1 MSAPIQERASL
12 PEEKLNT
19 VSASAPGYAAVAL
32 AAQKILQEKDLTR
45 AISIICDEVCQLFQ
59 PDALLIQRIDVVT
72 GARTVL
78 ANRNLPA
85 EYLKI
90 VVSDVSSGVIR
101 GALLEDK
108 LGRLE
113 VIQEPADNERTI
125 NPDEIG
131 KLGVRTLAVL
141 PFHLY
146 GDCYGG
152 FSIYHFSPHEYSAEE
167 MECLEALAAMSS
179 VALQKVYLLEE
190 SENSRAIL
198 AASQR
203 IAKIGSYQWDASL
216 RQSQWSDEIFRIF
229 GKDPGEA
236 APVFE
241 EFLEAIH
248 PGDKEKFLEVFRAA
262 EKDCRPFEIELRILR
277 PDGTE
282 RVVFDQSDPIL
293 GEGGEITGW
302 RGAVH
307 DITERKMVERE
318 AESRL
323 KRLEIV
329 GNIARAAGAAQK
341 PEELFATIIRE
352 IRKVIPCERCVISN
366 WELGREG
373 INRWHIESD
382 IEVRPFTEEENRD
395 AGHWVGKNVYQP
407 GRAVNIPDLSHES
420 FLWTNRLKEAGIRS
434 VLHFP
439 VMLDGGYIAHLT
451 FYSTCLAAF
460 TSEHEK
466 LLTDIA
472 VHLGPAIKNA
482 MFYREAEARAAR
494 FQLSGEIARAVGSE
508 IEPDELFKTIVREI
522 RKAVPCERCGIIG
535 MDTRTGESTLWHIEL
550 KKGEGSHLLYK
561 DEDFIRW
568 AEEEIY
574 ASKQSW
580 NIDLTR
586 SALKW
591 TSGRLEAGVR
601 NMMFVPILQGGE
613 CIAHIALSSNRA
625 NAFDAGH
632 EELLASVA
640 GHIGPAVKN
649 AMLYREAEA
658 RSARMAVLNELSLK
672 ISGNLNPG
680 EVLRDI
686 VRAAAELTGG
696 GGAHILLYEEAT
708 GSFEAVA
715 TWGDISS
722 EKIGALKLGEGIPSI
737 AVKTELPQILGDMQ
751 NDPRVPNAEWVRD
764 HNFNSCIVFPIQL
777 DRRAIVITSFSEKK
791 NFFGESA
798 VEIMQELA
806 PHVAIA
812 LENATLHGQIRERAE
827 RLELVGRIVRAV
839 GSELEP
845 GELFKVIIDQIRKA
859 IVCNRCVI
867 SSFRPQTFE
876 QRVWRMESDIEVESN
891 PNSDLRKYRYY
902 QRVYVEHLPFNEPD
916 IREFSTPRA
925 QVMAAAGFR
934 SNLIVPILQDG
945 ECVAHVGLLRT
956 EVKAFTP
963 EDEALLSSIASH
975 LGAAIRNATLY
986 RESEARA
993 ARLATT
999 AEIAR
1004 VVGSE
1009 LEPEDLFRT
1018 IAEEI
1023 QKAVPCDRYMI
1034 STLDYE
1040 NDVYQILYD
1049 DNPQEVLKNLK
1060 TEVSERRWVAEAY
1073 VTKRPVFIRDYRE
1086 VDTHNAKVMAE
1097 AGYRSALII
1106 PILQEDECIAHMAL
1120 LRRETDAFTTDE
1132 EKLLSS
1138 ISGHL
1143 GMAIRN
1149 ASLFRDSEERAQRM
1163 AAFNDL
1169 SRKISENLNF
1179 EEVLESVGHAAESL
1193 LEADSV
1199 GIILID
1205 NNSGGLIPH
1214 VLLGEVAKVRAV
1226 MDNFRAGEG
1235 AAGYVVRSGGSVV
1248 IPDVME
1254 WPEFQMKEWAREND
1268 LRSYIAVPL
1277 KNGTKVIGMIFCLA
1291 RGQGAFSGVDEEI
1304 LRSLSDQAVI
1314 AIENARLHEEAQRSR
1329 VFFESV
1335 VDDNADAIHVAD
1347 IEGKVIYWNPGS
1359 EKLFGYS
1366 NEEALGQH
1374 FSNLLIPEAQR
1385 ERWLRSVTDRV
1396 TERGVAFHTETQR
1409 TRKDGSLVSVSLTLS
1424 PVKDA
1429 DGNLIAISAMHKD
1442 LTDRKD
1448 AEEALLERENRL
1460 RTILDTAVDGIIT
1473 IDERGIV
1480 NSINPSAQKLMGYTS
1495 AEVVGQNIA
1504 MLMPEPFHGEH
1515 DMYLSNYLKTGI
1527 TRIMGSTRE
1536 VPVLRKDGITIP
1548 VDLSVNEIWLGKRR
1562 LFNGIIRD
1570 LSERKRT
1577 EKEREEYVERL
1588 MTLNRLTQKVGT
1600 SLDLDEALEA
1610 ILESTVQLLN
1620 VPYVGVFTRQGEV
1633 FALRAF
1639 RGKFHTEST
1648 NRFYRVGEGGVGLTV
1663 EKGSSLFIENVPEAP
1678 NWKMQKASWEYG
1690 IRTFLGVPLKSEG
1703 EVIGVLSCLTKE
1715 PRIYTKGE
1723 YELINAFANMAA
1735 ITIRNAAN
1743 HSQLKETL
1751 EELRRSQEMII
1762 RAEKLS
1768 SLGVLSAGAAH
1779 EILNPASVI
1788 LMRAEMIGEDAEE
1801 DSFENKS
1808 AEIIVRNVR
1817 RIRSICDDLRRF
1829 SRDEVPSMEPFDP
1842 DEALRFSLELIKHEL
1857 SPVGIELDLKVNE
1870 IPFIAMGDSSQIQ
1883 QVFVNLISNARDAM
1897 PDGGTLSIRSGRCDY
1912 AGKGFWELQ
1921 ISDTGVG
1928 IPEDVLPQIFD
1939 PFFTTKPADE
1949 GTGLGLS
1956 VLHGIVKSHEGE
1968 VSVESE
1974 PGKGSTFT
1982 VRLPEAFEEIGA

>member
-1 MSAPIQERASL
+1 MSVPIQERASP
-12 PEEKLNT
+12 PEEKLNG
-19 VSASAPGYAAVAL
+19 VSASAPGHSAVAL

-45 AISIICDEVCQLFQ
+45 AISIICDEVCRLFQ
-59 PDALLIQRIDVVT
+59 PDALLIQRFDVAT

-78 ANRNLPA
+78 ANRNLPD

-90 VVSDVSSGVIR
+90 IVSDVSSGVIR

-113 VIQEPADNERTI
+113 VIQEPGEDERMV

-146 GDCYGG
+146 EGCCGG
-152 FSIYHFSPHEYSAEE
+152 FSIYHFSPREYSAEE
-167 MECLEALAAMSS
+167 AECLEALAAMSS

-190 SENSRAIL
+190 SESSRAIL
-198 AASQR
+198 AASQK
-203 IAKIGSYQWDASL
+203 IAQIGSYHWNASL
-216 RQSQWSDEIFRIF
+216 RKSKWSDETFRIF
-229 GKDPGEA
+229 GREPDKNAPKFEA
-236 APVFE
+236 
-241 EFLEAIH
+241 FLEAIH
-248 PGDKEKFLEVFRAA
+248 PEDKEKFLKAYQAA
-262 EKDCRPFEIELRILR
+262 EKDCRPFEIEFRILR

-282 RVVFDQSDPIL
+282 RVVFDQSDPIF
-293 GEGGEITGW
+293 GEGGEIIGW
-302 RGAVH
+302 RGAVQ
-307 DITERKMVERE
+307 DITERKIAERE

-329 GNIARAAGAAQK
+329 GNIARAAGATQN

-352 IRKVIPCERCVISN
+352 IHQVIPCERCVILN
-366 WELGREG
+366 WDRKRGKF
-373 INRWHIESD
+373 NRWYIDSD
-382 IEVRPFTEEENRD
+382 FEMRPSTEEEERD
-395 AGHWVGKNVYQP
+395 AGNWTAKNVYQA
-407 GRAVNIPDLSHES
+407 GLAVNIPDLSCLS
-420 FLWTNRLKEAGIRS
+420 SLWVNWLMKAGVRS
-434 VLHFP
+434 ALFFP
-439 VMLDGGYIAHLT
+439 VMLDGRYIAHLS
-451 FYSTCLAAF
+451 FNSTRLAAF
-460 TSEHEK
+460 TSEHEA

-482 MFYREAEARAAR
+482 M
-494 FQLSGEIARAVGSE
+494 
-508 IEPDELFKTIVREI
+508 
-522 RKAVPCERCGIIG
+522 
-535 MDTRTGESTLWHIEL
+535 
-550 KKGEGSHLLYK
+550 
-561 DEDFIRW
+561 
-568 AEEEIY
+568 
-574 ASKQSW
+574 
-580 NIDLTR
+580 
-586 SALKW
+586 
-591 TSGRLEAGVR
+591 
-601 NMMFVPILQGGE
+601 
-613 CIAHIALSSNRA
+613 
-625 NAFDAGH
+625 
-632 EELLASVA
+632 
-640 GHIGPAVKN
+640 
-649 AMLYREAEA
+649 LYREAEA
-658 RSARMAVLNELSLK
+658 RSSRMAVLNELSLK

-680 EVLRDI
+680 EVLQDI
-686 VRAAAELTGG
+686 ARAAAELTGG
-696 GGAHILLYEEAT
+696 EGARILLYEEAT
-708 GSFEAVA
+708 EIFEAVA

-722 EKIGALKLGEGIPSI
+722 DKIKTLKLGSGFPGI
-737 AVKTELPQILGDMQ
+737 AVKTGLPQIVGDIQ
-751 NDPRVPNAEWVRD
+751 NDPLVLNPEWAKS
-764 HNFNSCIVFPIQL
+764 NNLYSCIVFPIQL
-777 DRRAIVITSFSEKK
+777 ARRAIVIASFSDKK
-791 NFFGESA
+791 NFFDESA
-798 VEIMQELA
+798 LEIMRELA
-806 PHVAIA
+806 PHAAIA
-812 LENATLHGQIRERAE
+812 LDNAALHRHVRERAE
-827 RLELVGRIVRAV
+827 SLELVGRIARAVSSELEPEELFKTIADEIRRAVSCNRFAVASFDMEKRVYPYFYEDADAPLGIPSREEFSGRLLVDEIYGSKRPLYVPNLLENPEGGKRHLEMGYRSVLMVPIFFEAGVAAHMVLASKETDAFSPADEELLVTLAPHLGPAIKNALLYRETEARASRLELVNEIARAV

-845 GELFKVIIDQIRKA
+845 GELFKVIIEQIRKA
-859 IVCNRCVI
+859 IACNRCVI
-867 SSFRPQTFE
+867 SSFRSQTFE
-876 QRVWRMESDIEVESN
+876 QRIWRVESDIEVEDISN
-891 PNSDLRKYRYY
+891 FDVRKLRYY
-902 QRVYVEHLPFNEPD
+902 QRVYVEHLPFNHPD

-934 SNLIVPILQDG
+934 GNLIVPILQDG
-945 ECVAHVGLLRT
+945 ECVAHVGLMRT
-956 EVKAFTP
+956 EAGAFSP
-963 EDEALLSSIASH
+963 EDEALLSSIAGH
-975 LGAAIRNATLY
+975 LGTAIRNATLY

-1009 LEPEDLFRT
+1009 LEPKDLFRKIT
-1018 IAEEI
+1018 EEI
-1023 QKAVPCDRYMI
+1023 QKVVSCDRYVI
-1034 STLDYE
+1034 STLDFE
-1040 NDVYQILYD
+1040 NDRYRTWYD
-1049 DNPQEVLKNLK
+1049 GNPQEVFENLK
-1060 TEVSERRWVAEAY
+1060 HEVGERSWVAEAY
-1073 VTKRPVFIRDYRE
+1073 ETKRPVIVRDYRE
-1086 VDTHNAKVMAE
+1086 IDSHNARAIAE

-1106 PILQEDECIAHMAL
+1106 PILQEDCCIAHMAL
-1120 LRRETDAFTTDE
+1120 LRRETDAFNTDE
-1132 EKLLSS
+1132 EKLLSAVS
-1138 ISGHL
+1138 SYL

-1149 ASLFRDSEERAQRM
+1149 ASLFRDSRERAQRM

-1169 SRKISENLNF
+1169 SRKISENLNL

-1199 GIILID
+1199 GIILVD
-1205 NNSGGLIPH
+1205 NDSGGLIPH
-1214 VLLGEVAKVRAV
+1214 VLLGEIAKFGDVPDR
-1226 MDNFRAGEG
+1226 FREGKG
-1235 AAGYVVRSGGSVV
+1235 AAGYVVRSGESVV
-1248 IPDVME
+1248 IPDVEE
-1254 WPEFQMKEWAREND
+1254 WPEFRMKEWARKSG
-1268 LRSYIAVPL
+1268 LHSYAAVPL
-1277 KNGTKVIGMIFCLA
+1277 RKETKVIGVIFCLA
-1291 RGQGAFSGVDEEI
+1291 RGRDVFSDVDEEI

-1335 VDDNADAIHVAD
+1335 VDDNADAIHVSD
-1347 IEGKVIYWNPGS
+1347 IEGNLIYWNAGS

-1366 NEEALGQH
+1366 KEEALGQH
-1374 FSNLLIPEAQR
+1374 FSELLIPEAQR
-1385 ERWLRSVTDRV
+1385 ERWLRSVSDRV
-1396 TERGVAFHTETQR
+1396 TDRGVAFHTETQR

-1429 DGNLIAISAMHKD
+1429 EGNLIAISAMHKD
-1442 LTDRKD
+1442 LTDRKH

-1473 IDERGIV
+1473 IDERGVV
-1480 NSINPSAQKLMGYTS
+1480 NSINPSAQKLVGYTS
-1495 AEVVGQNIA
+1495 AEVVGQNVT
-1504 MLMPEPFHGEH
+1504 MLMPEPYDSEH
-1515 DMYLSNYLKTGI
+1515 DFYLNNYLKTGI

-1536 VPVLRKDGITIP
+1536 VPVLCKDGRTIP

-1600 SLDLDEALEA
+1600 SLVLDEALEA

-1620 VPYVGVFTRQGEV
+1620 VPYVGVFTRQGEI
-1633 FALRAF
+1633 FSLRAF
-1639 RGKFHTEST
+1639 RGKFHTESA
-1648 NRFYRVGEGGVGLTV
+1648 NRFYRVGEGGVGMTV

-1703 EVIGVLSCLTKE
+1703 EVIGVLSCLTQE

-1751 EELRRSQEMII
+1751 EELRQSQKMII

-1788 LMRAEMIGEDAEE
+1788 LMRAEMIGEDSEK

-1808 AEIIVRNVR
+1808 AEIIIRNVR

-1842 DEALRFSLELIKHEL
+1842 DEALRFSLELLKHEL
-1857 SPVGIELDLKVNE
+1857 APVGIELDLKVNE
-1870 IPFIAMGDSSQIQ
+1870 IPFIALGDSSQIQ

-1897 PDGGTLSIRSGRCDY
+1897 PDGGTMSIHSGRCDC
-1912 AGKGFWELQ
+1912 AGKSFWELQ

-1982 VRLPEAFEEIGA
+1982 VRLPEAFEEIGV